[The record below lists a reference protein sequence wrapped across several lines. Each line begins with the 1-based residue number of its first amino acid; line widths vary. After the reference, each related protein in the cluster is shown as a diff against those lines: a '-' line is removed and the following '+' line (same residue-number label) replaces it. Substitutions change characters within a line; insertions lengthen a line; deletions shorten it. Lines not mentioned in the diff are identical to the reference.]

1 MKTDTKTL
9 IATMRKVADGH
20 TVRDCLDRVAA
31 DRLEEL
37 ERELLALYKT
47 ADKLEVDKEYNAR
60 LCESLRADWENERAL
75 ADRLRK
81 SAQALVDR
89 WETPFW
95 KDSIHTGKFIRS
107 LDDALAAWKEARNE

>member
-9 IATMRKVADGH
+9 AAELRRTAGY
-20 TVRDCLDRVAA
+20 CSEEAA

-37 ERELLALYKT
+37 ERELA
-47 ADKLEVDKEYNAR
+47 V
-60 LCESLRADWENERAL
+60 ERAL

-81 SAQALVDR
+81 SAQALVGR

-95 KDSIHTGKFIRS
+95 KDVPHTGKFIRS
-107 LDDALAAWKEARNE
+107 IEDALAAWKEARNV